1 MSAQSERTT
10 LSSQSPSGCVTIT
23 HPHHPLRGQQLPV
36 VCVRHGER
44 PDVIVRLPDGSHAA
58 VALSATD
65 YAADPLAALAPGAAP
80 HLLDLQGLRQLAQ
93 LIDEFRRQ
101 GRLTHRTR

>member
-1 MSAQSERTT
+1 MI
-10 LSSQSPSGCVTIT
+10 IT
-23 HPHHPLRGQQLPV
+23 HPHHPLRGQSLPV

-65 YAADPLAALAPGAAP
+65 YAADSPAAP
-80 HLLDLQGLRQLAQ
+80 APSTALHLLDLQGLRQLAQ
-93 LIDEFRRQ
+93 RIDELRQQ
-101 GRLTHRTR
+101 GRLPDRTG

>member
-1 MSAQSERTT
+1 
-10 LSSQSPSGCVTIT
+10 VTIT

-36 VCVRHGER
+36 VGVRHGES

-65 YAADPLAALAPGAAP
+65 YAADPRAALSPGAAA
-80 HLLDLQGLRQLAQ
+80 HLLDLKGLRQLAQ
-93 LIDEFRRQ
+93 FIDELRRQ
-101 GRLTHRTR
+101 GRFPNRPC

>member
-1 MSAQSERTT
+1 MI
-10 LSSQSPSGCVTIT
+10 IT

-36 VCVRHGER
+36 ICVRHGAS

-65 YAADPLAALAPGAAP
+65 AAVDSVLSSPSVAAP
-80 HLLDLQGLRQLAQ
+80 HLLDLQGLRQMAQ
-93 LIDEFRRQ
+93 RIDEFRRQ
-101 GRLTHRTR
+101 GRFPQSPC